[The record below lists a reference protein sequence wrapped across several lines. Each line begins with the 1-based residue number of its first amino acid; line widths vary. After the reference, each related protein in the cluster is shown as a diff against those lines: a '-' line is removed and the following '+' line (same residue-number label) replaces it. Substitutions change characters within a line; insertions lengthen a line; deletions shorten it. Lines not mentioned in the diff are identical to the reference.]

1 MKKIIPVLIALV
13 LAIACTAAL
22 AEEEPA
28 AQPAPDPDN
37 WSGVWQC
44 DRASI
49 EIVWEEEGY
58 RVLVRWGSSAWEETE
73 WEYSCYYHED
83 DNTLVSMPFGMR
95 TDLVYSE
102 ESELPAYTIVYE
114 DGQAT
119 FPLDE
124 EGHLIWTDEKEN
136 AGEGML
142 FEYIGEYVME
152 DVEADGLLRHSSSIS

>member
-119 FPLDE
+119 FSLDE

-142 FEYIGEYVME
+142 FEYIGEYVM
-152 DVEADGLLRHSSSIS
+152 

>member
-1 MKKIIPVLIALV
+1 
-13 LAIACTAAL
+13 
-22 AEEEPA
+22 
-28 AQPAPDPDN
+28 
-37 WSGVWQC
+37 
-44 DRASI
+44 
-49 EIVWEEEGY
+49 
-58 RVLVRWGSSAWEETE
+58 
-73 WEYSCYYHED
+73 
-83 DNTLVSMPFGMR
+83 MPFGMR

-119 FPLDE
+119 FSLDE

-152 DVEADGLLRHSSSIS
+152 DVEADGLIRHSSSIS